1 MIFVISILK
10 FVISGRLNVK
20 FVYIYNIY
28 LKICIKYK
36 DDFLLVDNPFKSY
49 NCSSKSFSNDQTNKK
64 VFIRNLKMKQTVK
77 QTSQTKNAQHEHYL
91 SFSQSTSAKLNCK
104 TKL

>member
-36 DDFLLVDNPFKSY
+36 DDFLLVDNFMY
-49 NCSSKSFSNDQTNKK
+49 
-64 VFIRNLKMKQTVK
+64 
-77 QTSQTKNAQHEHYL
+77 
-91 SFSQSTSAKLNCK
+91 
-104 TKL
+104 